1 LRVYPNAYRLF
12 NVAEPTR
19 PPQKIYIK
27 RRRDSRKDKGECYV
41 RDRSPVAYLGGGG
54 LGAGNPRQCLMG
66 GAWLVISSRCRCA
79 RRKKTRSQLPGPGW
93 AGPKPKPTSNYGLA
107 FVFFAIVKDKGVLF
121 VENVKSLLQPIK
133 ASTLAR
139 CGPDL
144 FA

>member
-12 NVAEPTR
+12 N
-19 PPQKIYIK
+19 
-27 RRRDSRKDKGECYV
+27 ECYV

-93 AGPKPKPTSNYGLA
+93 AGPEPKPTSNYGLA
-107 FVFFAIVKDKGVLF
+107 FVFVFFAIVKDKGVLF

-139 CGPDL
+139 CGPNL
-144 FA
+144 FTQLGPLRP